1 MLSARAAKC
10 VVSGRGRR
18 KGAFRS
24 ISFAMTRS
32 RRATAA
38 TALERVFTKCSS
50 RRETMHHLHDKGPIE
65 GTGQGTCI
73 REPKPGARLRG
84 ISRVPHDEY
93 VIADHRNPVKPHIEI
108 DAPVLVVVLNEREQA
123 GARIEVILKPVCGQ
137 HSSERSRR

>member
-73 REPKPGARLRG
+73 REAKPGARLSG
-84 ISRVPHDEY
+84 IPRVPHDEY
-93 VIADHRNPVKPHIEI
+93 VIADHRNPVKPYIEI
-108 DAPVLVVVLNEREQA
+108 DPLVLVVVLDEREQA
-123 GARIEVILKPVCGQ
+123 GAGVEIVLKAVCG
-137 HSSERSRR
+137 HDSGERSRR